1 MMKKLT
7 EKEFTSYLST
17 YGTSKVR
24 DIAEEFKCSESHVH
38 DVSKRLHAAGVIG
51 IQKLPTT
58 VKRKDGKQF
67 TSNRLFAFNLIPP
80 PSKPTEAPKL
90 TVEGS
95 FDPNATQGELRFKMP
110 SVRPEDLST
119 EELVKLL
126 HAKPAEELNKTGV
139 ILPTKPD
146 WAADLWHEAHGA
158 YLSMEDRAEGEKAAI
173 EKIRSFIMDAFGD
186 VLKGV
191 L

>member
-1 MMKKLT
+1 MPKLT
-7 EKEFTSYLST
+7 EKEFSEYLSIH
-17 YGTSKVR
+17 GTSKAA
-24 DIAEEFKCSESHVH
+24 DIAEEYKCSPSHVLN
-38 DVSKRLHAAGVIG
+38 VSKRLHAAGVIG
-51 IQKLPTT
+51 IQKLPIT
-58 VKRKDGKQF
+58 VKRKNGTQF
-67 TSNRLFAFNLIPP
+67 TSNRLTAFHLIPP
-80 PSKPTEAPKL
+80 PKPTEAPKL
-90 TVEGS
+90 TVGGS
-95 FDPNATQGELRFKMP
+95 FDRAATQGELHFKTP